1 MAAFDEDARKAGA
14 TIDGIRVYPHGS
26 ARRGRRAPADSTGD
40 DHGAGGRGADRWPT
54 WRSRPA
60 YRGIVNFAPVT
71 LSVPEDVSLVGVDLA
86 TELEQISFSVA
97 NRLASR

>member
-1 MAAFDEDARKAGA
+1 
-14 TIDGIRVYPHGS
+14 
-26 ARRGRRAPADSTGD
+26 
-40 DHGAGGRGADRWPT
+40 
-54 WRSRPA
+54 
-60 YRGIVNFAPVT
+60 VNFAPVT